1 MTCMSIRVTLIQC
14 SERGGS
20 SAEAQDIHLG
30 GGHWITKWVSN
41 ITMKGADVGRCVGIT
56 FLTRHR
62 YWRLQDGV
70 WRGYTPGRI
79 GSRRYWQN
87 ERKTGL
93 TGRLLETSKGRN
105 MCIDDAIPPLPF
117 PPWFTLRTETLSI
130 RHLEWPMPTIMQLA
144 TSGQKTKKIQGFD
157 NISFRQYKMYW
168 QYHYML
174 WQQSEYT
181 WETTYLAMF
190 AINIDNLDAFCHV
203 PSFAHLCGKAYLI
216 TA

>member
-41 ITMKGADVGRCVGIT
+41 ITMKGVDVGRCVGIT

-144 TSGQKTKKIQGFD
+144 TSGQKTKKNPRI
-157 NISFRQYKMYW
+157 W
-168 QYHYML
+168 QYIFQAVQNVLTIPLHALTAVRIYMRNDIL
-174 WQQSEYT
+174 G
-181 WETTYLAMF
+181 
-190 AINIDNLDAFCHV
+190 DVCD
-203 PSFAHLCGKAYLI
+203 
-216 TA
+216 

>member
-41 ITMKGADVGRCVGIT
+41 ITVKGADVGRCVGIT

-130 RHLEWPMPTIMQLA
+130 RHLAYANNNATGNFWPKNKKKSKDLTIYL
-144 TSGQKTKKIQGFD
+144 SGSTKC
-157 NISFRQYKMYW
+157 
-168 QYHYML
+168 
-174 WQQSEYT
+174 
-181 WETTYLAMF
+181 
-190 AINIDNLDAFCHV
+190 IDNSTTCFDSSPNIHEKRHTWRCLR
-203 PSFAHLCGKAYLI
+203 LI
-216 TA
+216 SIIWMLSVTFLHSLTYVVKLIW